1 MIPNARFNMH
11 IYLNIIFNHFYNP
24 NSMKHMF
31 KTLAAV
37 ALIALAA
44 SCSKDAAEAPA
55 VVDETAKVSF
65 TVELPGIASRATNDG
80 TTATELHY
88 AVYQDNGNNTN
99 TLLFSTDAEDQ
110 VKTMSGLS
118 TTVELDLVSQQTYDI
133 VFWAQAPGAYDPDF
147 AAKSVAMN
155 YNSNKVGSNEQRDA
169 FVYVWNNLTVNGSIN
184 ETVTLRRPFA
194 QLNVA
199 LTDGQ
204 IEAAQKAGFTLDQV
218 KVSAKTH
225 NAFGFFA
232 AEQGAPVGEMIDIEF
247 AAADYELTPNTIKV
261 NNVDYDW
268 VSFNYLLACTPSEL
282 VDVTIVFENE
292 NDAKTIEVPAFTNV
306 PIERN
311 HRTNIV
317 GDLLTD
323 PAKFEVVILPG
334 FENDEHVV
342 EAWDGKTTKAPTQ
355 DTNGNYLIEEASEL
369 AWLAD
374 QVNGISR
381 AAANN
386 FAGQTFLLGADINLG
401 GHPWTPIGFNP
412 NELAGNETYF
422 AGTFDGGGHTI
433 SNLKIDATDVGGIGL
448 FGAVHNATF
457 KNFTLQNVDIKAV
470 ESESD
475 PANTSGAQG
484 NSAYIAGGHLGAIAG
499 YDAKAGT
506 IVFENVHVKGLIKIE
521 GETRVAQ
528 GQRIGGIIGGRGSS
542 TYSFKNV
549 SVIGDE
555 GSYIKGFCSTAGVI
569 GQNQEA
575 ATFEHVTTDI
585 DIYAVT
591 FGAGGIAGIVRQG
604 STFTNCSSAGDILL
618 DASSVQPASYSGN
631 YFYRIGGIAGCWS
644 ESKTGKL
651 TLTNC
656 SYTGTLT
663 SYNKE
668 GVSPASF
675 DYAGYVGRGYALFN
689 CAGSTVTINGVNY
702 VQAYD
707 NEFGIYII
715 DGVYGIT
722 KANLGLFRDK
732 VNAGETFAGKTVAL
746 IEDIDLENQQ
756 WAPIGKGETFNGVF
770 DGNNKTISNLKYY
783 AEGEDYFVGL
793 FGCLDDATVKNLT
806 MTNVDIRLSGAETW
820 GHIGAV
826 AGWAEGTST
835 LENITVNGTVKIEG
849 EMTEIGS
856 QRIGGVVGGNQGG
869 NVTLKGVKVEADANS
884 YVKGNAHVGGI
895 AGQLQG
901 SAIFE
906 NCASAINVIAYKHF
920 AGGIIGLAPTSI
932 KLTNCQSSG
941 NSSVVAGRAGN
952 ANDLYR
958 VGGIAGGW
966 DDNLNTPM
974 VLENCSYTGTISGQ
988 DENGVTATD
997 FVCGGYVGRGWSALV
1012 GATVQVN
1019 GTTYVYQGDGK
1030 QTINGATVISVNP
1043 QNVGSIKFD
1052 EEATY
1057 QFNGN
1062 FTGEVKLTTAGGKAI
1077 ILDGSKATF
1086 DNNIVITFNRIAD
1099 NKNDLTTERSGN
1111 YKVVGFSLENSLNV
1125 RGNAVKSLSIEGC
1138 KAYMMTL
1145 NVSNTKTTL
1154 KGNTIIRPATAEDSY
1169 KRHDGGSSKDIL
1181 QVYADNYELELTG
1194 NTIKDEKGVSNVIEL
1209 FGLYD
1214 WQGDATWTN
1223 KITMQGNTLSTVA
1236 ENTAVMKIYNDVTF
1250 APVIWPAEYYIPA
1263 ESKALAKQLA
1273 EQNTLSYGTGS
1284 YPLDILCRANGLPDS
1299 NIKLYGNE

>member
-1 MIPNARFNMH
+1 M
-11 IYLNIIFNHFYNP
+11 
-24 NSMKHMF
+24 
-31 KTLAAV
+31 
-37 ALIALAA
+37 
-44 SCSKDAAEAPA
+44 
-55 VVDETAKVSF
+55 
-65 TVELPGIASRATNDG
+65 
-80 TTATELHY
+80 
-88 AVYQDNGNNTN
+88 
-99 TLLFSTDAEDQ
+99 
-110 VKTMSGLS
+110 
-118 TTVELDLVSQQTYDI
+118 
-133 VFWAQAPGAYDPDF
+133 
-147 AAKSVAMN
+147 
-155 YNSNKVGSNEQRDA
+155 
-169 FVYVWNNLTVNGSIN
+169 
-184 ETVTLRRPFA
+184 
-194 QLNVA
+194 
-199 LTDGQ
+199 
-204 IEAAQKAGFTLDQV
+204 
-218 KVSAKTH
+218 
-225 NAFGFFA
+225 
-232 AEQGAPVGEMIDIEF
+232 
-247 AAADYELTPNTIKV
+247 
-261 NNVDYDW
+261 
-268 VSFNYLLACTPSEL
+268 
-282 VDVTIVFENE
+282 
-292 NDAKTIEVPAFTNV
+292 
-306 PIERN
+306 
-311 HRTNIV
+311 
-317 GDLLTD
+317 
-323 PAKFEVVILPG
+323 
-334 FENDEHVV
+334 
-342 EAWDGKTTKAPTQ
+342 
-355 DTNGNYLIEEASEL
+355 
-369 AWLAD
+369 
-374 QVNGISR
+374 
-381 AAANN
+381 
-386 FAGQTFLLGADINLG
+386 
-401 GHPWTPIGFNP
+401 
-412 NELAGNETYF
+412 
-422 AGTFDGGGHTI
+422 
-433 SNLKIDATDVGGIGL
+433 
-448 FGAVHNATF
+448 
-457 KNFTLQNVDIKAV
+457 
-470 ESESD
+470 
-475 PANTSGAQG
+475 
-484 NSAYIAGGHLGAIAG
+484 
-499 YDAKAGT
+499 
-506 IVFENVHVKGLIKIE
+506 
-521 GETRVAQ
+521 
-528 GQRIGGIIGGRGSS
+528 
-542 TYSFKNV
+542 
-549 SVIGDE
+549 IGDE

-732 VNAGETFAGKTVAL
+732 VNAGETYAGKTVAL
-746 IEDIDLENQQ
+746 IEDIDLKNEQ

-835 LENITVNGTVKIEG
+835 LENITVNGLVKIEG

-1030 QTINGATVISVNP
+1030 QTINGETVISVNP

-1125 RGNAVKSLSIEGC
+1125 RGSAVKSISIEGC

-1154 KGNTIIRPATAEDSY
+1154 KGNEIVRPATAEDSY

-1181 QVYADNYELELTG
+1181 QVYADHYELELTG

-1273 EQNTLSYGTGS
+1273 EQNTLSYGAGS